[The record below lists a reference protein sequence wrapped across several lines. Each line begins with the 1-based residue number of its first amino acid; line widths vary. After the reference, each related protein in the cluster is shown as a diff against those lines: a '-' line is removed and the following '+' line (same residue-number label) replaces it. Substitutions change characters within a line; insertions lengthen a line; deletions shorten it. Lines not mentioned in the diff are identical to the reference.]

1 MHRAIIML
9 LLCSCVYVILQNIHS
24 ARLPSLLFP
33 LSDPA
38 LFILFPTALCDHK
51 YLLYG
56 LDRDWILER
65 WFGFAPFLL
74 LLIVLTGF
82 GRSVPGSQ
90 RAHPAIQYFWLPSW
104 PMQYPLF

>member
-24 ARLPSLLFP
+24 ARLPSLFFP

-38 LFILFPTALCDHK
+38 LFLLSPAVQCDHK

-65 WFGFAPFLL
+65 WFVFAPFLL

-82 GRSVPGSQ
+82 GRSDPGFQ
-90 RAHPAIQYFWLPSW
+90 RVHPATQHLWLPSW
-104 PMQYPLF
+104 PMQYLFF